1 MSWNTSTTGG
11 NADWIPVLPVTSH
24 PFRMRVNPLVS
35 SIKLTTLS
43 YVSSTN
49 YQFKS
54 GKTYQFVTDVYYYM
68 NNSNPDSA
76 SFSISTPIELS
87 STYQWDESLDY
98 NKFKGTSPSIL
109 GTSTSNGR
117 HPGITNS
124 NFYFYATPPTD
135 ILTKNIV
142 EYNANNKFG
151 TASTETI
158 SVGITNFNLSEMDYR
173 IQGFAFYKWGD
184 FPYSRLGTSS
194 TFTGALPQNGLGWTY
209 DANYNSTELLHWYD
223 DSQVNLNPVGGGSTT
238 KIGSVGYRQN
248 NYIAKFVPYTYFNFS
263 FNYQNQH
270 GDFPLE
276 IYLSSIL
283 PTNNPGSFSKPT
295 NALLIGTLTH
305 SFSGTYSSRSYS
317 IPHKFFSLEGGKYIY
332 FKGPFVGTQS
342 SATYSSIFITDIVVE
357 GGYHP
362 GNNEQYQ
369 TTNVTSIIPYGL
381 TGATYSTYV
390 GSGNTINATQ
400 SLSISQINANIGNGT
415 FKSGVWENGVWNSG
429 WRYDDSVQEFS
440 KIYQYFTYNKSKRWR
455 IQIEGPSDAVNSF
468 EIGDKVSIGN
478 IIAIDINENR
488 KTIKGYFTIINK
500 TETTIIVEFDN
511 DFPLR
516 RIEKDSDNHRIYVT
530 KNVWLSGAF
539 FNGYFRGVWNYGLF
553 KGYPMITEMYDTHWV
568 DGIFDGGHF
577 NTSYYTIP
585 KFVDTLFY
593 PNETF
598 GGRVGL
604 TFSGKH
610 GLAVGD
616 TILVDKDNKNINPQY
631 DGETTIDNV
640 INDYHIVTALS
651 WGSDS
656 TSEGGTVSV
665 TLSKGVIQKMQFKSK
680 NRSKITSNQ
689 SLESTSVFIYDS
701 WMDVNYYNT
710 SAVNIGK
717 PQSLSNTLS
726 GKEYSENNLYGYP
739 TNDIL
744 ESKSTFRDSF
754 SNTIREYSLGTKY
767 KIFNDYI
774 GDAGN
779 FQEQFGSTRAYNP
792 IGTPT
797 ASVVRNSSESKFIN
811 LGWTYS
817 RYDDSSLTFSR
828 TFDIGEEGII
838 GQELL
843 VRAIGRGGILDIYP
857 LADDEIVDNRTNDT
871 IKRLRY
877 TAIEFDLVSHSDL
890 NIGLAEQLEDGTFID
905 SSVPTLD
912 IFQKLSLF
920 AGDASGGAYITPM
933 LHFNNINTTLRS
945 TYYSTLGSTVSTFI
959 PASYLPIF
967 KNVNHLTSSKKR
979 KIEYFYN
986 KRNLSMNFS
995 GDVGYF
1001 VGRYMPSSTFDYV
1014 IDNLKFIEI
1023 DMVPFFQYF
1032 IESNINKGVQVPFQ
1046 GISPYIDYSNPF
1058 FDFLD
1063 NISLG
1068 FSSIAISSSNL
1079 PFSGVGAGI
1088 LTSNPAANNPAGG
1101 LFVPPEDTRFL
1112 LML

>member
-1 MSWNTSTTGG
+1 MGWNTSVSGTGL
-11 NADWIPVLPVTSH
+11 DWIVATPAIPL
-24 PFRMRVNPLVS
+24 RMRVNRTVS
-35 SIKLTTLS
+35 SSKITTLS

-68 NNSNPDSA
+68 NNLNPNSA
-76 SFSISTPIELS
+76 SFSISTI
-87 STYQWDESLDY
+87 QWDESLDY
-98 NKFKGTSPSIL
+98 NKFKGTSPSVL
-109 GTSTSNGR
+109 GTLVSTGR
-117 HPGITNS
+117 FPGITNS
-124 NFYFYATPPTD
+124 NLYFYATPPSD

-142 EYNANNKFG
+142 EYSANNKFG
-151 TASTETI
+151 TASNTETI
-158 SVGITNFNLSEMDYR
+158 SAGITNFNLSEMDYR

-184 FPYSRLGTSS
+184 FPYSRAGTSS
-194 TFTGALPQNGLGWTY
+194 NQTALIQALPQNGLGWTY
-209 DANYNSTELLHWYD
+209 DANYNSSELLHWYD
-223 DSQVNLNPVGGGSTT
+223 DSQVNLNPVGGGPTT

-263 FNYQNQH
+263 FNYQNLH

-276 IYLSSIL
+276 IYLSSTL

-305 SFSGTYSSRSYS
+305 SFSGTYSSREYS
-317 IPHKFFSLEGGKYIY
+317 IPHKFFSLEGARYIY

-342 SATYSSIFITDIVVE
+342 SATYSSIFITDIAVE

-369 TTNVTSIIPYGL
+369 TSNVTSIIPYGL
-381 TGATYSTYV
+381 TGATYSTFV
-390 GSGNTINATQ
+390 GNGNTINATQ
-400 SLSISQINANIGNGT
+400 SLSVSQINANIGNGT

-455 IQIEGPSDAVNSF
+455 IQIEGPSDAVNNF

-488 KTIKGYFTIINK
+488 KTIKGYFTIIAK
-500 TETTIIVEFDN
+500 TDFTIIVEFDN

-516 RIEKDSDNHRIYVT
+516 RIEKDSENHRIYVT

-553 KGYPMITEMYDTHWV
+553 RGYPMITEMYDTHWV

-577 NTSYYTIP
+577 NTSYYTVP

-651 WGSDS
+651 WGNDS

-665 TLSKGVIQKMQFKSK
+665 TLSKGVVQKMQFKSK

-717 PQSLSNTLS
+717 PQSLVNTLS
-726 GKEYSENNLYGYP
+726 GKDYSENNLYGYP
-739 TNDIL
+739 TNDVL
-744 ESKSTFRDSF
+744 ESSSTFRDSF
-754 SNTIREYSLGTKY
+754 STTIREYSLGTKY
-767 KIFNDYI
+767 KTFNNYI

-779 FQEQFGSTRAYNP
+779 FQEQFGNIRAYNP

-797 ASVVRNSSESKFIN
+797 ASVVRNNSESKFIN

-828 TFDIGEEGII
+828 TFDLGEEGVI
-838 GQELL
+838 GQELS

-857 LADDEIVDNRTNDT
+857 LTDDEIIANRTNDT
-871 IKRLRY
+871 IKKLRY
-877 TAIEFDLVSHSDL
+877 TAIEFDLVSSSEL
-890 NIGLAEQLEDGTFID
+890 FGNENFIGGSFLE
-905 SSVPTLD
+905 SSTPTLS
-912 IFQKLSLF
+912 QSTKLSLF
-920 AGDASGGAYITPM
+920 PTGNKGTYNIPM
-933 LHFNNINTTLRS
+933 LHFNNINTTIRS
-945 TYYSTLGSTVSTFI
+945 VYYSTLGVGGATVSTII
-959 PASYLPIF
+959 PASYLPISS
-967 KNVNHLTSSKKR
+967 NVNHLSTSKKR

-995 GDVGYF
+995 GYIGYNTEA
-1001 VGRYMPSSTFDYV
+1001 TFDYV
-1014 IDNLKFIEI
+1014 IDNIKFIEI

-1058 FDFLD
+1058 FNFLD

-1068 FSSIAISSSNL
+1068 VSSIVISNSNV
-1079 PFSGVGAGI
+1079 PVSGVGAGVS
-1088 LTSNPAANNPAGG
+1088 TNNPPGNNPAGG
-1101 LFVPPEDTRFL
+1101 LFEDRDNETRSFGV
-1112 LML
+1112 

>member
-1 MSWNTSTTGG
+1 MSWNTSQTGTTP
-11 NADWIPVLPVTSH
+11 DWIQVAAGSPLTSS
-24 PFRMRVNPLVS
+24 PFRMRVNS
-35 SIKLTTLS
+35 AIATTKLATLS
-43 YVSSTN
+43 YVSSSN

-54 GKTYQFVTDVYYYM
+54 GKTYQFVTNLYYYM
-68 NNSNPDSA
+68 NNSNPNSA
-76 SFSISTPIELS
+76 SFSISTME
-87 STYQWDESLDY
+87 WNESLDY
-98 NKFKGTSPSIL
+98 NTTKGTTISVL

-117 HPGITNS
+117 YPGITNS
-124 NFYFYATPPTD
+124 NLYFYATAPSD
-135 ILTKNIV
+135 ILTKNIIS
-142 EYNANNKFG
+142 YKANDNFG
-151 TASTETI
+151 TASE
-158 SVGITNFNLSEMDYR
+158 GITNVRLSEMDYK
-173 IQGFAFYKWGD
+173 IQGFAFYKMAD
-184 FPYSRLGTSS
+184 YPYAPSSLIRGTSS
-194 TFTGALPQNGLGWTY
+194 YYSGALPQNGLGWLY
-209 DANYNSTELLHWYD
+209 EANYNSGELLHWYD
-223 DSQVNLNPVGGGSTT
+223 DSQVNLNPVGGGLTT
-238 KIGSVGYRQN
+238 KIASIGYRQN
-248 NYIAKFVPYTYFNFS
+248 NYIAKFVPYSYFNFS
-263 FNYQNQH
+263 FSYQNS

-276 IYLSSIL
+276 IYLSSTL
-283 PTNNPGSFSKPT
+283 PTINPGSFSKPT
-295 NALLIGTLTH
+295 NALLIGTLTQ
-305 SFSGTYSSRSYS
+305 SISVIAGVTYSSHSYS
-317 IPHKFFSLEGGKYIY
+317 IPHKFYSLAGGQYIY
-332 FKGPFVGTQS
+332 FKAPFVGTQS
-342 SATYSSIFITDIVVE
+342 SATYSMIYITNVSIE

-369 TTNVTSIIPYGL
+369 TSNVTSIIPYGL
-381 TGATYSTYV
+381 TGATYSTLV
-390 GSGNTINATQ
+390 GSGNTINATY
-400 SLSISQINANIGNGT
+400 SLIVSEINANIGNGT
-415 FKSGVWENGVWNSG
+415 FRSGVWENGVWNSG
-429 WRYDDSVQEFS
+429 WRYDDGVQEFN

-455 IQIEGPSDAVNSF
+455 IQIEGPVNAVNSF
-468 EIGDKVSIGN
+468 NIGDKVSIGN

-500 TETTIIVEFDN
+500 TETTIVVEFDN

-553 KGYPMITEMYDTHWV
+553 KGYPMITEMYDTHWI

-577 NTSYYTIP
+577 NTSYYTVP

-593 PNETF
+593 SNDIY
-598 GGRVGL
+598 GGKVGL

-616 TILVDKDNKNINPQY
+616 TILIDKDNKNINPQY
-631 DGETTIDNV
+631 DGETTIDNI
-640 INDYHIVTALS
+640 INDYHVVTALS
-651 WGSDS
+651 WGNDS

-665 TLSKGVIQKMQFKSK
+665 TLSKGVVQKVQFKSK

-701 WMDVNYYNT
+701 WMDVNYYDT

-774 GDAGN
+774 GDAGT
-779 FQEQFGSTRAYNP
+779 FQQQFGSTKAYNP

-797 ASVVRNSSESKFIN
+797 SSIVKNDSESKFIN

-857 LADDEIVDNRTNDT
+857 LADDEIVANRTNDT
-871 IKRLRY
+871 IKKLRY

-890 NIGLAEQLEDGTFID
+890 NIGLAEPLEDGTFID

-945 TYYSTLGSTVSTFI
+945 VYYSTLGGTVSTFR

-1088 LTSNPAANNPAGG
+1088 LTSNPVANNPAGG
-1101 LFVPPEDTRFL
+1101 LFDPPEERYTRGY
-1112 LML
+1112 

>member
-1 MSWNTSTTGG
+1 
-11 NADWIPVLPVTSH
+11 
-24 PFRMRVNPLVS
+24 
-35 SIKLTTLS
+35 
-43 YVSSTN
+43 
-49 YQFKS
+49 
-54 GKTYQFVTDVYYYM
+54 
-68 NNSNPDSA
+68 
-76 SFSISTPIELS
+76 
-87 STYQWDESLDY
+87 
-98 NKFKGTSPSIL
+98 
-109 GTSTSNGR
+109 
-117 HPGITNS
+117 
-124 NFYFYATPPTD
+124 
-135 ILTKNIV
+135 
-142 EYNANNKFG
+142 
-151 TASTETI
+151 
-158 SVGITNFNLSEMDYR
+158 
-173 IQGFAFYKWGD
+173 
-184 FPYSRLGTSS
+184 
-194 TFTGALPQNGLGWTY
+194 
-209 DANYNSTELLHWYD
+209 
-223 DSQVNLNPVGGGSTT
+223 
-238 KIGSVGYRQN
+238 
-248 NYIAKFVPYTYFNFS
+248 
-263 FNYQNQH
+263 
-270 GDFPLE
+270 
-276 IYLSSIL
+276 
-283 PTNNPGSFSKPT
+283 
-295 NALLIGTLTH
+295 
-305 SFSGTYSSRSYS
+305 
-317 IPHKFFSLEGGKYIY
+317 
-332 FKGPFVGTQS
+332 
-342 SATYSSIFITDIVVE
+342 VVE

-369 TTNVTSIIPYGL
+369 TSNVTSIIPYGL

-390 GSGNTINATQ
+390 GNGNTINATQ

-429 WRYDDSVQEFS
+429 WRYDDSVKEFS

-455 IQIEGPSDAVNSF
+455 IQIEGPTDAVNSF

-488 KTIKGYFTIINK
+488 KTIKGYFTIIAK
-500 TETTIIVEFDN
+500 TDYTIIVEFDN

-553 KGYPMITEMYDTHWV
+553 RGYPMITEMYDTHWV

-577 NTSYYTIP
+577 NTSYYTVP

-593 PNETF
+593 ANETY
-598 GGRVGL
+598 GGKVGL

-610 GLAVGD
+610 GLSVGD
-616 TILVDKDNKNINPQY
+616 TILIDKDNKNINPQY

-717 PQSLSNTLS
+717 PQSLVNTLS
-726 GKEYSENNLYGYP
+726 GKDYSENNLYGYP
-739 TNDIL
+739 TNDVL
-744 ESKSTFRDSF
+744 ESSSTFRDSF

-779 FQEQFGSTRAYNP
+779 FQQPFGSTRAYNP

-797 ASVVRNSSESKFIN
+797 ASVVRNNSESRFIN

-828 TFDIGEEGII
+828 TFDIGEEGVI

-843 VRAIGRGGILDIYP
+843 VRALGRGGILDIYP
-857 LADDEIVDNRTNDT
+857 LTDDEIVANRTNDT

-877 TAIEFDLVSHSDL
+877 TAIEFDLVSHS
-890 NIGLAEQLEDGTFID
+890 GLLADDEGTFIE
-905 SSVPTLD
+905 SSVPTLSLPT
-912 IFQKLSLF
+912 KKSLF
-920 AGDASGGAYITPM
+920 PTGSQGGYSIPM
-933 LHFNNINTTLRS
+933 LHFNNVNTTLRS
-945 TYYSTLGSTVSTFI
+945 VYYSTLGATLSTVI
-959 PASYLPIF
+959 QASYLPVNS
-967 KNVNHLTSSKKR
+967 NVNHLSTSKKR

-995 GDVGYF
+995 GYLGYF
-1001 VGRYMPSSTFDYV
+1001 VEGTFDYV

-1032 IESNINKGVQVPFQ
+1032 VESNINKGVQVPYQ

-1058 FDFLD
+1058 FNFLD

-1068 FSSIAISSSNL
+1068 VSSIAISSTNT
-1079 PFSGVGAGI
+1079 PFSGVGVGI
-1088 LTSNPAANNPAGG
+1088 STNNPVANNPAGG
-1101 LFVPPEDTRFL
+1101 LFELGDISPTSQGR
-1112 LML
+1112 

>member
-1 MSWNTSTTGG
+1 MSWNTSVSGISSADWRLTTISTGG
-11 NADWIPVLPVTSH
+11 ATPI
-24 PFRMRVNPLVS
+24 RMRVNGQVS
-35 SIKLTTLS
+35 PSKLTTLT

-68 NNSNPDSA
+68 NYLNPNSA
-76 SFSISTPIELS
+76 SFSISTPAETIANFR
-87 STYQWDESLDY
+87 WDESLDY
-98 NKFKGTSPSIL
+98 NKFKGTSPSVL
-109 GTSTSNGR
+109 GTGYSTGR
-117 HPGITNS
+117 FPGITNS
-124 NFYFYATPPTD
+124 NFYFYATPPSD
-135 ILTKNIV
+135 ISTKNII

-151 TASTETI
+151 TASNTETI
-158 SVGITNFNLSEMDYR
+158 SAGITNVNLSEMDYR

-184 FPYSRLGTSS
+184 FPYTRAGTSS
-194 TFTGALPQNGLGWTY
+194 NFYGAQPQNGLGWTY
-209 DANYNSTELLHWYD
+209 DSNYNSGELLHWYD
-223 DSQVNLNPVGGGSTT
+223 DSQVNLNPVGGGRTN
-238 KIGSVGYRQN
+238 KIASVGYRQN
-248 NYIAKFVPYTYFNFS
+248 NYLAKFVPYTYFNFS
-263 FNYQNQH
+263 FSYQNQY

-276 IYLSSIL
+276 IYLSSTL

-295 NALLIGTLTH
+295 NALLIGTLTQ
-305 SFSGTYSSRSYS
+305 SFSGTYSSRQYA
-317 IPHKFFSLEGGKYIY
+317 IPHKFLSLEGGRYIY

-342 SATYSSIFITDIVVE
+342 SATYSSIYITDIVVE

-369 TTNVTSIIPYGL
+369 TSNVTSIIPYGL
-381 TGATYSTYV
+381 TGATYSTFV
-390 GSGNTINATQ
+390 GNGNTINATQ

-415 FKSGVWENGVWNSG
+415 FKSGVWENGVWNNG

-455 IQIEGPSDAVNSF
+455 IQIEGTSDAVNSF

-488 KTIKGYFTIINK
+488 KTIKGYFTIIAK
-500 TETTIIVEFDN
+500 TDFTIIVEFDN

-553 KGYPMITEMYDTHWV
+553 RGYPMITEMYDTHWV

-577 NTSYYTIP
+577 NTSYYTVP

-604 TFSGKH
+604 TFSSKH

-616 TILVDKDNKNINPQY
+616 TILIDKDNKNINPQY

-640 INDYHIVTALS
+640 INDYHIVTALP

-717 PQSLSNTLS
+717 PQSLVNTLS
-726 GKEYSENNLYGYP
+726 GKDYSENNLYGYP
-739 TNDIL
+739 TNDVL
-744 ESKSTFRDSF
+744 ESSSTFRDSF
-754 SNTIREYSLGTKY
+754 STTIREYSLGTKY
-767 KIFNDYI
+767 KIFNNYI

-779 FQEQFGSTRAYNP
+779 FQEQFGSTRDYNP

-797 ASVVRNSSESKFIN
+797 ESVERNSSDSKFIN

-817 RYDDSSLTFSR
+817 RYNASSLTFSR
-828 TFDIGEEGII
+828 TFDLGEEGVI

-857 LADDEIVDNRTNDT
+857 LTDDEIIANRTNDT
-871 IKRLRY
+871 IKKLRY
-877 TAIEFDLVSHSDL
+877 TAIEFDLVSHSEL
-890 NIGLAEQLEDGTFID
+890 LEDGGTFIE
-905 SSVPTLD
+905 SSVPTLP
-912 IFQKLSLF
+912 ILTKKSLF
-920 AGDASGGAYITPM
+920 PTGSQGGYPIPM

-945 TYYSTLGSTVSTFI
+945 VYYSTLGAGGGTVSTII
-959 PASYLPIF
+959 PASYLPINS
-967 KNVNHLTSSKKR
+967 NVNHLSTSKKR

-986 KRNLSMNFS
+986 KKNLSMNFS
-995 GDVGYF
+995 GYVGYT
-1001 VGRYMPSSTFDYV
+1001 VQSTFNYV
-1014 IDNLKFIEI
+1014 IDNIKFIEI

-1032 IESNINKGVQVPFQ
+1032 IESNINKGIQIPFQ

-1058 FDFLD
+1058 FNFLD

-1068 FSSIAISSSNL
+1068 VSSIAVSSSNS
-1079 PFSGVGAGI
+1079 PFSGVGAGV
-1088 LTSNPAANNPAGG
+1088 LTDNPVANNPAGG
-1101 LFVPPEDTRFL
+1101 LFDAANDTGPQREV
-1112 LML
+1112 

>member
-1 MSWNTSTTGG
+1 MSWNTSVSVIGIQTIP
-11 NADWIPVLPVTSH
+11 DWKPVLPSGITG
-24 PFRMRVNPLVS
+24 PFKMRVDIAILTS
-35 SIKLTTLS
+35 KITTLS
-43 YVSSTN
+43 YISSSN

-68 NNSNPDSA
+68 NYSNPNSA
-76 SFSISTPIELS
+76 SFSISTIE
-87 STYQWDESLDY
+87 WDESLDY
-98 NKFKGTSPSIL
+98 NKFKGTSPSVL
-109 GTSTSNGR
+109 GTSTTNGR
-117 HPGITNS
+117 FPGITNS
-124 NFYFYATPPTD
+124 NLYFYASPPED
-135 ILTKNIV
+135 ILTKNII
-142 EYNANNKFG
+142 EYNANDKFG
-151 TASTETI
+151 ESNE
-158 SVGITNFNLSEMDYR
+158 GITNFNLAEMDYK

-184 FPYSRLGTSS
+184 FPYSRAGTSS
-194 TFTGALPQNGLGWTY
+194 NFFGAYPQNGLGWTY
-209 DANYNSTELLHWYD
+209 DANYNSSELLHWYD
-223 DSQVNLNPVGGGSTT
+223 DSQVNLNPVGGGATN
-238 KIGSVGYRQN
+238 KIASVGYRQN
-248 NYIAKFVPYTYFNFS
+248 NYMARFVPYTYFNLS
-263 FNYQNQH
+263 FNYQNQS

-276 IYLSSIL
+276 IYLSSAL

-295 NALLIGTLTH
+295 TALLIGTLTQ
-305 SFSGTYSSRSYS
+305 SFSGTYSSRQYS
-317 IPHKFFSLEGGKYIY
+317 IPHKFFSLEGGRYIY

-342 SATYSSIFITDIVVE
+342 SATYSNILITDLTIE

-369 TTNVTSIIPYGL
+369 TSNVTSIIPYGL
-381 TGATYSTYV
+381 TGATYSALV
-390 GSGNTINATQ
+390 GNGNTINATY
-400 SLSISQINANIGNGT
+400 SLSVSQISANIGNGT
-415 FKSGVWENGVWNSG
+415 FRSGVWENGVWNSG
-429 WRYDDSVQEFS
+429 WRYDNGVKEFT

-455 IQIEGPSDAVNSF
+455 IQIEGPMDSVNNF
-468 EIGDKVSIGN
+468 KIGDKVAIGN

-488 KTIKGYFTIINK
+488 KTIKGYFTIIAK
-500 TETTIIVEFDN
+500 TDYTIIVEFDN

-553 KGYPMITEMYDTHWV
+553 RGYPMITEMYDTHWV

-577 NTSYYTIP
+577 NTSYYTVP

-593 PNETF
+593 PNETY

-640 INDYHIVTALS
+640 INDYHVVTALS

-665 TLSKGVIQKMQFKSK
+665 TLSKGVIQKMEFKSK

-689 SLESTSVFIYDS
+689 SVESTSVFIYDS

-717 PQSLSNTLS
+717 PQSLTNTLS
-726 GKEYSENNLYGYP
+726 GKDYSENNLYGYP
-739 TNDIL
+739 TNDVL
-744 ESKSTFRDSF
+744 ESSSTFRDSF
-754 SNTIREYSLGTKY
+754 STTIREYSLGTKY
-767 KIFNDYI
+767 KTFNNYI

-779 FQEQFGSTRAYNP
+779 FQEQFGDIRAYNP

-797 ASVVRNSSESKFIN
+797 ASVVRNSSDSKFIN

-828 TFDIGEEGII
+828 TFDIGEEGVV

-857 LADDEIVDNRTNDT
+857 LADDEIVANRTNDT
-871 IKRLRY
+871 IKKLRY
-877 TAIEFDLVSHSDL
+877 TAIEFDLVRRSDFASDSAGEV
-890 NIGLAEQLEDGTFID
+890 NTFIE
-905 SSVPTLD
+905 SSTPTLSLAA
-912 IFQKLSLF
+912 KKSLF
-920 AGDASGGAYITPM
+920 PSGSQGGYPIPM
-933 LHFNNINTTLRS
+933 LHFNNINTTLRNV
-945 TYYSTLGSTVSTFI
+945 YYSTLGGTVSTVV
-959 PASYLPIF
+959 PASYLPISS
-967 KNVNHLTSSKKR
+967 NVNHLTTSKKR

-995 GDVGYF
+995 GYIGYF
-1001 VGRYMPSSTFDYV
+1001 IGGGISFDYV

-1032 IESNINKGVQVPFQ
+1032 VESNINKGVQVPYQ

-1058 FDFLD
+1058 FNFLD

-1068 FSSIAISSSNL
+1068 VSSIAVSNSNV
-1079 PFSGVGAGI
+1079 PVSGVGEGISAG
-1088 LTSNPAANNPAGG
+1088 NPTANNPAGG
-1101 LFVPPEDTRFL
+1101 LFGEQAINVDRADGEP
-1112 LML
+1112 

>member
-1 MSWNTSTTGG
+1 MSWNTSVSVISSQTVPDWKGITANGG
-11 NADWIPVLPVTSH
+11 TLPGSVGS
-24 PFRMRVNPLVS
+24 PFRMSVNFNPLPGGGATPS
-35 SIKLTTLS
+35 KLTSLS
-43 YVSSTN
+43 YISSSN

-54 GKTYQFVTDVYYYM
+54 GKTYQFLTNVYYYM
-68 NNSNPDSA
+68 NNLNPNSA
-76 SFSISTPIELS
+76 SFSISAME
-87 STYQWDESLDY
+87 WEENLDY
-98 NKFKGTSPSIL
+98 NKFKGTSFSVL
-109 GTSTSNGR
+109 GPNTSSGR
-117 HPGITNS
+117 YPGITNS
-124 NFYFYATPPTD
+124 NLYFYASPPDD
-135 ILTKNIV
+135 ISTKNIV
-142 EYNANNKFG
+142 EYTANDYFG
-151 TASTETI
+151 TVNE
-158 SVGITNFNLSEMDYR
+158 GITNFNLTEMYYK
-173 IQGFAFYKWGD
+173 IQGFAFYKSGYS
-184 FPYSRLGTSS
+184 PYLRLGTSS
-194 TFTGALPQNGLGWTY
+194 TFTGAYPQNGLGWTY
-209 DANYNSTELLHWYD
+209 DANYNSGELLHWYD
-223 DSQVNLNPVGGGSTT
+223 DSQVNLNPVGGGPTN

-248 NYIAKFVPYTYFNFS
+248 NYMARFVPYTYFNLS
-263 FNYQNQH
+263 FNYQNQS

-276 IYLSSIL
+276 IYLSSTL

-295 NALLIGTLTH
+295 TALLIGTLTH
-305 SFSGTYSSRSYS
+305 SFSGTYSSRQYS

-342 SATYSSIFITDIVVE
+342 SATYSNIFITNLTIE

-369 TTNVTSIIPYGL
+369 TSNVTSIIPYGL
-381 TGATYSTYV
+381 TGATYSAFV
-390 GSGNTINATQ
+390 GSGNTINATY
-400 SLSISQINANIGNGT
+400 SLSISQIKANIGNGT
-415 FKSGVWENGVWNSG
+415 FRSGVWENGVWNSG
-429 WRYDDSVQEFS
+429 WRYDDGVKEFT
-440 KIYQYFTYNKSKRWR
+440 KIYQYFTYNRSKRWR
-455 IQIEGPSDAVNSF
+455 IQIEGPIDSVNSF
-468 EIGDKVSIGN
+468 NIGDKVSIGN

-488 KTIKGYFTIINK
+488 KTIKGYFTIIAK
-500 TETTIIVEFDN
+500 TDYTIIVEFDN

-516 RIEKDSDNHRIYVT
+516 RIEKDSENHRIYVT

-553 KGYPMITEMYDTHWV
+553 RGYPMITEMYDTHWV
-568 DGIFDGGHF
+568 DGIFYGGHF
-577 NTSYYTIP
+577 NTSYYTVP

-593 PNETF
+593 PNETY
-598 GGRVGL
+598 GGKVGL

-640 INDYHIVTALS
+640 INDYHVVTALS

-767 KIFNDYI
+767 KIFNNYI

-828 TFDIGEEGII
+828 TFDIGEEGVI

-843 VRAIGRGGILDIYP
+843 VKAIGRGGILDIYP
-857 LADDEIVDNRTNDT
+857 LTDDEIIANRTNDT
-871 IKRLRY
+871 IKKLRY
-877 TAIEFDLVSHSDL
+877 TAIEFDLVRHSDFAVDSEG
-890 NIGLAEQLEDGTFID
+890 IIDTFVE
-905 SSVPTLD
+905 SSTPTLSV
-912 IFQKLSLF
+912 FAKKSLF
-920 AGDASGGAYITPM
+920 PTGRQGGYDIPM
-933 LHFNNINTTLRS
+933 LHFNNINTTQRS
-945 TYYSTLGSTVSTFI
+945 VYYSTLGGTVSTII
-959 PASYLPIF
+959 PASYLPITS
-967 KNVNHLTSSKKR
+967 NVNHLTTSKKR

-995 GDVGYF
+995 GYIGYYY
-1001 VGRYMPSSTFDYV
+1001 GATSFDYV

-1032 IESNINKGVQVPFQ
+1032 IESNINKGVQVPYQ

-1058 FDFLD
+1058 FNFLD

-1068 FSSIAISSSNL
+1068 VSSIVVSNSNV
-1079 PFSGVGAGI
+1079 PVSGVGPGI
-1088 LTSNPAANNPAGG
+1088 TSNPVANNPAGG
-1101 LFVPPEDTRFL
+1101 LFEFGPIILRDDGR
-1112 LML
+1112 